1 VPYIA
6 EHEKWCTEFYKG
18 GVMAENEPKKIKVYY
33 SPTCRHC
40 DEVLSRVKDG
50 KVETDLQEDVEIQL
64 LDVTSDVDLTEIQSE
79 ELDSV
84 PSAKMDGKTCK
95 LLISE
100 VDDKLLIKCRDDKEA
115 PDAE

>member
-1 VPYIA
+1 
-6 EHEKWCTEFYKG
+6 
-18 GVMAENEPKKIKVYY
+18 MAGNEPKKIKVYY
-33 SPTCRHC
+33 SPICPHC

-50 KVETDLQEDVEIQL
+50 KVETDLQEYVEIQL

-84 PSAKMDGKTCK
+84 PTAKMDGKTCK

-100 VDDKLLIKCRDDKEA
+100 VDDKLLIKCHDDKEV
-115 PDAE
+115 PNAEER